1 MATSEYI
8 SYGIVVFA
16 AITVIYVIYWSIRY
30 RSIITVTKHMDENG
44 NLSTSHS
51 DISSCYDTESQTSD
65 RAFFDKHDKD
75 LDTCV
80 QNQCSEG
87 LCFTF
92 PIGFSDNDS

>member
-1 MATSEYI
+1 
-8 SYGIVVFA
+8 
-16 AITVIYVIYWSIRY
+16 
-30 RSIITVTKHMDENG
+30 MDENG

-65 RAFFDKHDKD
+65 REFFDNHDKD
-75 LDTCV
+75 LTANV

>member
-30 RSIITVTKHMDENG
+30 RSVIIVTKHIDENG
-44 NLSTSHS
+44 DLSTSHS

-65 RAFFDKHDKD
+65 RLFFDKYDEE
-75 LDTCV
+75 LAACV
-80 QNQCSEG
+80 QNQCSKG
-87 LCFTF
+87 LCLTF
-92 PIGFSDNDS
+92 PVGFSDNDS